1 MARTFCF
8 ALVPRTATT
17 FSSAYARQDE
27 NVFSFSVSQGE
38 GDFCSLSVTIEKPSQ
53 SLLDPVR
60 PQWAW
65 LSMNEDSVV
74 TPLFFGRV
82 IGIPAEI
89 QADLV
94 TIEFL
99 AKPADFDNA
108 KRTRAAALKLA
119 PYWDDAFIDP
129 QMADDPDTV
138 MEARTEV
145 WDIDRVT
152 HQLTN
157 TSIIQGEDGTIALT
171 GADIPFDGFS
181 LSYTEAPLRKV
192 QIEMRAMW
200 TQQMYGTI
208 DVTPN
213 LLATFEAAG
222 SPAGFVTSYTG
233 TGLYDD
239 WPREDDAIGNVYSF
253 GPQVIEV
260 ADGKALKIRYKV
272 VSCQYA
278 RSSTDPAQKPDNL
291 KVYFRRWGF
300 RIESQVK
307 YEVEIDRT
315 EDIRFNVIADI
326 QDIVNDAD
334 DQPAEVIT
342 LSSGNIGVPVGP
354 SKEIPIGDVRR
365 DSYFN
370 SVRGARSIE
379 YGLAHARALLMR
391 RARAVE
397 IRLTVPFDVAVLA
410 NCRKSVSVVH
420 PGLPGETA
428 IGKIV
433 AYEFGVDGS
442 DGAAFGSI
450 TIACMAGKNTSVITN
465 PGNPTWVSAGY
476 VGADYQVF
484 QGRTMTALDDSVS
497 YQPPHAPLAEPVVIG
512 VKSCAVQF
520 GEDAQGDVL
529 SKGYVDIDAACDALN
544 AKYTKI
550 DLKMI
555 PVDTEPRSNT
565 YDTSSV
571 TLAIGQGI
579 DLGAA

>member
-1 MARTFCF
+1 MARTYYF
-8 ALVPRTATT
+8 ALVPKTATT

-27 NVFSFSVSQGE
+27 NVFSFTVSQGE

-53 SLLDPVR
+53 SLLDPAR
-60 PQWAW
+60 PQWVW
-65 LSMNEDSVV
+65 LSMNDTVV

-108 KRTRAAALKLA
+108 KRARAAALKLA

-192 QIEMRAMW
+192 QLEMRAMW

-213 LLATFEAAG
+213 LLAAFEAAG

-260 ADGKALKIRYKV
+260 ADGKALKIRYKA

-278 RSSTDPAQKPDNL
+278 RKSADAAQKPDNL

-300 RIESQVK
+300 RIDSKVK

-326 QDIVNDAD
+326 QDIVNDAN

-354 SKEIPIGDVRR
+354 AKEIPIGDVRR
-365 DSYFN
+365 DSYF
-370 SVRGARSIE
+370 SSSRGARSIE

-397 IRLTVPFDVAVLA
+397 IKLTVPFDVAVVA
-410 NCRKSVSVVH
+410 NCRKSASVIH

-433 AYEFGVDGS
+433 AYAFGVDGS
-442 DGAAFGSI
+442 DGAQFGSI

-465 PGNPTWVSAGY
+465 PGNPTWASAEY
-476 VGADYQVF
+476 VGADYQLF
-484 QGRTMTALDDSVS
+484 EGRTMTALDDTVI
-497 YQPPHAPLAEPVVIG
+497 YQPPHAPIAEPVVLG
-512 VKSCAVQF
+512 VLSCAVRF
-520 GEDAQGDVL
+520 GEDAQVDVL

-544 AKYTKI
+544 AKYTKV

-565 YDTSSV
+565 YDTTDV
-571 TLAIGQGI
+571 MLAVGQGI
-579 DLGAA
+579 DLGAG

>member
-1 MARTFCF
+1 MARTFYF
-8 ALVPRTATT
+8 ALVPKTAKT
-17 FSSAYARQDE
+17 FSTAYARHDE
-27 NVFSFSVSQGE
+27 NVFSFTVAQSE

-53 SLLDPVR
+53 SLLDPAR
-60 PQWAW
+60 QQWAW
-65 LSMNEDSVV
+65 LSMNDGTV
-74 TPLFFGRV
+74 TAPLFFGRV
-82 IGIPAEI
+82 IGVPSEI

-99 AKPADFDNA
+99 AKPADFDEQ
-108 KRTRAAALKLA
+108 KRARAAALRVA
-119 PYWDDAFIDP
+119 PWWDYAFIDP
-129 QMADDPDTV
+129 QMVDDPDTV

-145 WDIDRVT
+145 WDIDRIT
-152 HQLTN
+152 HTLTN
-157 TSIIQGEDGTIALT
+157 TSIIQGEAGTIALT
-171 GADIPFDGFS
+171 GAQIPFDGFS

-192 QIEMRAMW
+192 QLEMRAMW

-208 DVTPN
+208 DVTSN
-213 LLATFEAAG
+213 LLEAFQAVG
-222 SPAGFVTSYTG
+222 SPSGFVTSYTG

-260 ADGKALKIRYKV
+260 ADGKALKIKYKV

-278 RSSTDPAQKPDNL
+278 RKTSDTTQKPDNL

-300 RIESQVK
+300 RIDSQVK

-315 EDIRFNVIADI
+315 EDIRFNVIAGI

-354 SKEIPIGDVRR
+354 SKEIPIGNVRR

-370 SVRGARSIE
+370 SGRGAQSIE

-397 IRLTVPFDVAVLA
+397 IKLTVPLDVAILA
-410 NCRKSVSVVH
+410 NCRKSASVIH

-442 DGAAFGSI
+442 DGAEFGSI
-450 TIACMAGKNTSVITN
+450 TIACMAGKNTSVLTN
-465 PGNPTWVSAGY
+465 PGNPTWASAEY
-476 VGADYQVF
+476 VGADYQLF
-484 QGRTMTALDDSVS
+484 EGRTMTALDDSIS
-497 YQPPHAPLAEPVVIG
+497 YQPSHAPLAEPVVVG
-512 VKSCAVQF
+512 VQSCAVRF
-520 GEDAQGDVL
+520 GEDAQANVL
-529 SKGYVDIDAACDALN
+529 AKGYVDIDAACDALN
-544 AKYTKI
+544 AKYTSV

-565 YDTSSV
+565 YDTSTVS
-571 TLAIGQGI
+571 LAIGQGI

>member
-1 MARTFCF
+1 MARTFYL
-8 ALVPRTATT
+8 ALVPKSATG
-17 FSSAYARQDE
+17 FSSAFARHDE
-27 NVFSFSVSQGE
+27 TVFSFTVSQGE

-53 SLLDPVR
+53 SLLDPAR
-60 PQWAW
+60 RQWAW
-65 LSMNEDSVV
+65 LSMREGASL

-82 IGIPAEI
+82 IGIPADI
-89 QADLV
+89 QEDLV

-99 AKPADFDNA
+99 AKPADFDDR
-108 KRTRAAALKLA
+108 KRARAAALRVP

-138 MEARTEV
+138 MEARTDV
-145 WDIDRVT
+145 WDIDRIT
-152 HQLTN
+152 HEVTN
-157 TSIIQGEDGTIALT
+157 TSIIQGEAGTIALT
-171 GADIPFDGFS
+171 GAQIPFDSFS

-192 QIEMRAMW
+192 QLEMRAMW

-213 LLATFEAAG
+213 LLDAFHAAG
-222 SPAGFVTSYTG
+222 SPSGFVTSYTG

-253 GPQVIEV
+253 GPQSIEV
-260 ADGKALKIRYKV
+260 ADGKALKIRYKA

-278 RSSTDPAQKPDNL
+278 RKSTDPAQKPDNL

-300 RIESQVK
+300 RIDSEVK

-315 EDIRFNVIADI
+315 EDIRFNVVAGI

-370 SVRGARSIE
+370 SGRGARSIE

-410 NCRKSVSVVH
+410 SCRKSASVVH

-442 DGAAFGSI
+442 DGAEHGSI
-450 TIACMAGKNTSVITN
+450 TIACMAGRNTSVITN
-465 PGNPTWVSAGY
+465 PGNPVWASAGY
-476 VGADYQVF
+476 VGADYQLF
-484 QGRTMTALDDSVS
+484 EGRTMTALDDSVS
-497 YQPPHAPLAEPVVIG
+497 YQPPHAPLAEPVVLG

-520 GEDAQGDVL
+520 GEDAQANVL

-555 PVDTEPRSNT
+555 PVDTAPRPNT
-565 YDTSSV
+565 YDTSNV